1 MISLGTEP
9 EGLLLR
15 RADVF
20 AWLPGLDRE
29 QWLKI
34 RPHLSEV
41 KLPGCKRPY
50 YAREEIRAKLVEP
63 MLRAHQAASA
73 ARAPS
78 QLLPTR

>member
-29 QWLKI
+29 LWLKI
-34 RPHLSEV
+34 RPHLHKVE
-41 KLPGCKRPY
+41 LPGCKRPY

-63 MLRAHQAASA
+63 VLRAHQAALSA
-73 ARAPS
+73 HAYTS
-78 QLLPTR
+78 QLPTR

>member
-1 MISLGTEP
+1 MISLGIEP
-9 EGLLLR
+9 EGLLIR

-50 YAREEIRAKLVEP
+50 YAREEIRAKLVDP
-63 MLRAHQAASA
+63 VVRAHQAAVSA
-73 ARAPS
+73 ALNS
-78 QLLPTR
+78 PTLNR

>member
-34 RPHLSEV
+34 RPHLAEV

-50 YAREEIRAKLVEP
+50 YAREEIRAKLVAP
-63 MLRAHQAASA
+63 ILRAHAAA
-73 ARAPS
+73 TAPK
-78 QLLPTR
+78 LPTTSTR